1 MRTLIFTC
9 LCFVFAQI
17 SFSQLDCVEGATTG
31 FLGQDGI
38 IELFPLDFLFEIDPN
53 AEYLISFNGGLSKKS
68 DTLDVGNIGT
78 NNYIIRETNSG
89 NTCSGVLI
97 LVQDLP
103 SLACN
108 DRVEI
113 NFDEFKQITIAD
125 INAKPESTLDELIFS
140 LSLDSLPSLSPRD
153 QDFEPVS
160 IINLTEENVCETLDV
175 ILTMWTQDGEKN
187 SCFTNVLVSD
197 NLSFCTFSQTSG
209 LKCIKDQIFYVDDDQ
224 DLTIIA
230 ANLSLDAR
238 SGESYVISVDNGP
251 FLESIQFSLADIG
264 VHNYTISNSDGS
276 VDCSGIFE
284 IRETCISEICPNRMS
299 FENQVASKG
308 NRICVSANGS
318 TEIPLAS
325 IQTGITWNPNII
337 RFTGIFESGNLTGIT
352 VNESDAEE
360 GILRFLWI
368 IGFSEEPVVGEFGF
382 EICYEVIGETGQA
395 SPISFGDLPG
405 FRFEAASSSG
415 FTFPM
420 VLEQGQVCV
429 DSCPDGSGNSCY
441 SFDQGQCATDE
452 FASSIDIN
460 GTAEDMASQMKSYLE
475 SKSLAVTEVK
485 VIKNYHEATCEACG
499 ICPEPHRFFVKV
511 PGTQTSLFEALDLL
525 NAAFTDCEIFNQV
538 TIAEEEI
545 PIYINL
551 SDVSKDET
559 VIRFTIN
566 GEETTIYDNATYGI
580 PISSLV
586 SGSNE
591 VSIENSTGS
600 VLNGVSTLDIVMTL
614 QYVLGFD
621 TLLPYQMIAADVD
634 KSGDVSLTNDVTKM
648 SNLILGIENDIDG
661 SNWFFIP
668 ETKAFD
674 ASFSGFGFTN
684 NFSKYQFLDTDINP
698 AVGINVDVYKFGD
711 LNQNFALNR
720 SNEEAMIR
728 FDNIN
733 VLKDQEYDVE
743 FTLSSE
749 DIDRFVGAQAAIV
762 FDDVNIQE
770 LTHTYGTALNYVV
783 ENNVVKFSFASLD
796 EFEEIKFTIRMK
808 SNTKNQLD
816 KLLSMS
822 NSFNT
827 EFITS
832 DLSVFNIE
840 MAIHN
845 TMTPTDEYSISK
857 IEVYPNPAN
866 DFVNISIP
874 NIAIGEALK
883 IYNTQGQ
890 LEYSEIIN
898 KEEIKINTSVFN
910 SKGLKVIYIN
920 GIQSQ
925 RFLIQ

>member
-1 MRTLIFTC
+1 
-9 LCFVFAQI
+9 
-17 SFSQLDCVEGATTG
+17 
-31 FLGQDGI
+31 
-38 IELFPLDFLFEIDPN
+38 
-53 AEYLISFNGGLSKKS
+53 
-68 DTLDVGNIGT
+68 
-78 NNYIIRETNSG
+78 
-89 NTCSGVLI
+89 
-97 LVQDLP
+97 
-103 SLACN
+103 
-108 DRVEI
+108 
-113 NFDEFKQITIAD
+113 
-125 INAKPESTLDELIFS
+125 
-140 LSLDSLPSLSPRD
+140 
-153 QDFEPVS
+153 
-160 IINLTEENVCETLDV
+160 
-175 ILTMWTQDGEKN
+175 
-187 SCFTNVLVSD
+187 
-197 NLSFCTFSQTSG
+197 
-209 LKCIKDQIFYVDDDQ
+209 
-224 DLTIIA
+224 
-230 ANLSLDAR
+230 
-238 SGESYVISVDNGP
+238 
-251 FLESIQFSLADIG
+251 
-264 VHNYTISNSDGS
+264 
-276 VDCSGIFE
+276 
-284 IRETCISEICPNRMS
+284 
-299 FENQVASKG
+299 
-308 NRICVSANGS
+308 
-318 TEIPLAS
+318 
-325 IQTGITWNPNII
+325 
-337 RFTGIFESGNLTGIT
+337 
-352 VNESDAEE
+352 
-360 GILRFLWI
+360 
-368 IGFSEEPVVGEFGF
+368 
-382 EICYEVIGETGQA
+382 
-395 SPISFGDLPG
+395 
-405 FRFEAASSSG
+405 
-415 FTFPM
+415 
-420 VLEQGQVCV
+420 
-429 DSCPDGSGNSCY
+429 
-441 SFDQGQCATDE
+441 
-452 FASSIDIN
+452 
-460 GTAEDMASQMKSYLE
+460 
-475 SKSLAVTEVK
+475 
-485 VIKNYHEATCEACG
+485 
-499 ICPEPHRFFVKV
+499 
-511 PGTQTSLFEALDLL
+511 
-525 NAAFTDCEIFNQV
+525 
-538 TIAEEEI
+538 
-545 PIYINL
+545 
-551 SDVSKDET
+551 
-559 VIRFTIN
+559 
-566 GEETTIYDNATYGI
+566 
-580 PISSLV
+580 
-586 SGSNE
+586 
-591 VSIENSTGS
+591 
-600 VLNGVSTLDIVMTL
+600 
-614 QYVLGFD
+614 
-621 TLLPYQMIAADVD
+621 MIAADLD
-634 KSGDVSLTNDVTKM
+634 KSGDVTLTNDVTKM

-845 TMTPTDEYSISK
+845 TTTPTDEYSISK